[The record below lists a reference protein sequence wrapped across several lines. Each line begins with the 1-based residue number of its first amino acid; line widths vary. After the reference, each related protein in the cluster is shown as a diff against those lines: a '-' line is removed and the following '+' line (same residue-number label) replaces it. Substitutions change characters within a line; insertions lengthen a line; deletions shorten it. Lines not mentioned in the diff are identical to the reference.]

1 MTGFM
6 YLILFFLAGVA
17 EAHMDTLQF
26 HFHRSKFS
34 YFKNQQYWNPNI
46 SWKNKYKLGD
56 PRYGALFPGS
66 TTIFVFLT
74 DGWHIMKFYRN
85 LFIFVGIYFI
95 ASYNYGDL
103 KVALICTII
112 ARVVYGVAFSAF
124 MHILLRD

>member
-46 SWKNKYKLGD
+46 
-56 PRYGALFPGS
+56 
-66 TTIFVFLT
+66 
-74 DGWHIMKFYRN
+74 
-85 LFIFVGIYFI
+85 I

-103 KVALICTII
+103 KVALTCAII